1 MPLPAILEEIIAARG
16 DAFEP
21 NAARQEYLDNRDL
34 WQLYLDLYELD
45 ADKIMV
51 LLDRHGNE
59 DDIKYK
65 LRQKMSA
72 VFNYVPMVVRM
83 AINYIYSEAPQ
94 IEVNDQQLQ
103 SFVDDCDGAGTSLA
117 QYVRQTALPLSLVL
131 GFIDVM
137 VQNPQTP
144 AGMFV
149 TAADVVESADGITP
163 RVLTITPLQR
173 INWSTQPTHE
183 YNWLAFVD
191 QDDEIKDPFARG
203 IPIDAT
209 FSAKS
214 DISTPSTAGFQIGD
228 VEFFGSSFIR
238 VSRYL
243 VLDDGQEIKD
253 ESGNEVGFWIRSW
266 QEQDSNGSVRWFHDG
281 GFLPTSRVP
290 VATLYYVRSIDHT
303 KRHFGM
309 SKIAMIA
316 ILTRKIIQLLSWT
329 DEDVLANLALFVL
342 PGAPPED
349 TEGNPLPLEL
359 HPFKVIWVSNDARV
373 PASLLQGSTDH
384 IRVKMELIDA
394 YTQEILRLA
403 YIIGASAEAERV
415 TSGVQGVVMRNE
427 LFMELADLA
436 LGCDNFV
443 IDLLALAK
451 AWIDNKD
458 ITRGEFL
465 KLNKPTVSFYKGPYS
480 IDPLADVIANTQ
492 QMLTMFEKLSP
503 TMMRNLYRQLV
514 MAATSNDNSD
524 RDTIFNEIDR
534 SLSGV
539 IEENATQRALAMA
552 AVAQAA
558 AAPDNTSVAVD
569 ATPNNGEFGS
579 ATLPGA

>member
-1 MPLPAILEEIIAARG
+1 
-16 DAFEP
+16 
-21 NAARQEYLDNRDL
+21 
-34 WQLYLDLYELD
+34 
-45 ADKIMV
+45 
-51 LLDRHGNE
+51 
-59 DDIKYK
+59 
-65 LRQKMSA
+65 
-72 VFNYVPMVVRM
+72 
-83 AINYIYSEAPQ
+83 
-94 IEVNDQQLQ
+94 
-103 SFVDDCDGAGTSLA
+103 
-117 QYVRQTALPLSLVL
+117 
-131 GFIDVM
+131 
-137 VQNPQTP
+137 
-144 AGMFV
+144 
-149 TAADVVESADGITP
+149 
-163 RVLTITPLQR
+163 
-173 INWSTQPTHE
+173 
-183 YNWLAFVD
+183 
-191 QDDEIKDPFARG
+191 
-203 IPIDAT
+203 
-209 FSAKS
+209 
-214 DISTPSTAGFQIGD
+214 
-228 VEFFGSSFIR
+228 
-238 VSRYL
+238 
-243 VLDDGQEIKD
+243 
-253 ESGNEVGFWIRSW
+253 
-266 QEQDSNGSVRWFHDG
+266 
-281 GFLPTSRVP
+281 
-290 VATLYYVRSIDHT
+290 
-303 KRHFGM
+303 
-309 SKIAMIA
+309 
-316 ILTRKIIQLLSWT
+316 
-329 DEDVLANLALFVL
+329 LFVL
-342 PGAPPED
+342 PGAPPQDEH
-349 TEGNPLPLEL
+349 GNVLPLEL

-514 MAATSNDNSD
+514 MAATSNDNAD
-524 RDTIFNEIDR
+524 RDIIFNEIDR

-539 IEENATQRALAMA
+539 IEDNATQRALAMA

-569 ATPNNGEFGS
+569 TTPNNGEFGS

>member
-1 MPLPAILEEIIAARG
+1 MPLPAILEEIITARG

-59 DDIKYK
+59 DDIKYE

-131 GFIDVM
+131 GFLDVM

-209 FSAKS
+209 FAAKS

-290 VATLYYVRSIDHT
+290 VATLYYVRSIDHA

-342 PGAPPED
+342 PGAPPQDEH
-349 TEGNPLPLEL
+349 GNVLPLEL

-514 MAATSNDNSD
+514 MAATSNDNAD
-524 RDTIFNEIDR
+524 RDIIFNEIDR

-539 IEENATQRALAMA
+539 IEDNATQRALAMA

-569 ATPNNGEFGS
+569 TTPNNGEFGS